1 LPKVIIWD
9 LMLIL
14 FLFVAVPSIM
24 IYFLGLPN
32 GLISTLIYMQLLI
45 VWIQVELSMRQQ
57 VLFRSQFIP
66 ILTLSASSTEVTV
79 VGEDSRAARTVTI
92 TVRNLSD
99 NPAFNVML
107 SRVLSDSYVPLEPR
121 IWTSILRCNIVD
133 HLGSKEEKPLCITT
147 FAKLVQLLKVAKLFE
162 VSCFDKYGD
171 SHFMTFM
178 INVDEK
184 AGDVAFMPIPYLDRL
199 EKVGV
204 LLPSFNRIMLYFK
217 LFRVAKKLKKLKAEK
232 KVVAVE

>member
-1 LPKVIIWD
+1 
-9 LMLIL
+9 MLIL
-14 FLFVAVPSIM
+14 FLFVAVPSII
-24 IYFLGLPN
+24 IYFLGLSN
-32 GLISTLIYMQLLI
+32 GLISMFIYMQLLI

-66 ILTLSASSTEVTV
+66 ILTLSTFSIEITLA
-79 VGEDSRAARTVTI
+79 GEDSRVARTVTI

-121 IWTSILRCNIVD
+121 MWTSILRCNIVD
-133 HLGSKEEKPLCITT
+133 HLGSKEEKPLCSTT
-147 FAKLVQLLKVAKLFE
+147 FAELVQLLKVARLFE

-171 SHFMTFM
+171 WHSAIFM

-184 AGDVAFMPIPYLDRL
+184 TSDVVFIPIPYLDKL

-217 LFRVAKKLKKLKAEK
+217 LSGVARKLKTGKR
-232 KVVAVE
+232 VVAVE